1 MATSPVQGLRMHAVP
16 VHRILLAALLAVL
29 SLTFAPGFSAASDQV
44 DRPEAET
51 EVKEPA
57 KKEVP
62 RIPKADHVITDQTD
76 GKSVEV
82 KTVKAKVGEVL
93 EFRLRGERAMTGWGG
108 GVPNY
113 VGEKNK
119 PRVPSEE
126 TLPSRMMRQR
136 KTVRLGLT
144 FSGLRPMNQARS
156 SSA

>member
-1 MATSPVQGLRMHAVP
+1 MREGA
-16 VHRILLAALLAVL
+16 
-29 SLTFAPGFSAASDQV
+29 GFGQV